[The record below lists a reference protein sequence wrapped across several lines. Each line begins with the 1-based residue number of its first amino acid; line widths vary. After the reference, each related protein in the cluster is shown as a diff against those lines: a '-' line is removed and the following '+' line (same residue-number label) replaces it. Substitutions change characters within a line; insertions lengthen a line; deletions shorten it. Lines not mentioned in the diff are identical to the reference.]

1 MGLTAWNIYI
11 SATNTITFTIF
22 NLYNTP
28 IVWQI
33 VDTVTGWTRSETLA
47 ASSRYGGAAPNP
59 ILAHGGDQFVV
70 SFNTA

>member
-1 MGLTAWNIYI
+1 MGLTAWNLYI

-22 NLYNTP
+22 NLYTTP

-33 VDTVTGWTRSETLA
+33 VDTVSGWTISETLA
-47 ASSRYGGAAPNP
+47 GSSHYGGAASSPL
-59 ILAHGGDQFVV
+59 LAHGGDQFVV